1 MGEKPRL
8 ASALAKRG
16 PPALMGAMAAENQS
30 LATYLPVLVQVV
42 LGLSIPAAI
51 LLVSHIFGQRAKGN
65 YIKDKAYECGLPSE
79 GKVHPRFAVKF
90 HVTAMLFILFDI
102 EVVFLVPWALVYR
115 EFLAASIAITG
126 ATAVFLGIL
135 VFGLVYELRR
145 GALEWEK

>member
-1 MGEKPRL
+1 
-8 ASALAKRG
+8 
-16 PPALMGAMAAENQS
+16 MATAEQS

-42 LGLSIPAAI
+42 LGLSIPIAI
-51 LLVSHIFGQRAKGN
+51 IVVSHIFGQRAKGN

-90 HVTAMLFILFDI
+90 YVTAMLFILFDI

-115 EFLAASIAITG
+115 EFLAAGIAITG
-126 ATAVFLGIL
+126 ATAVFLGVL
-135 VFGLVYELRR
+135 VFGLVYEVRR